1 VTRVRVALTGG
12 TGFLGSAALAALENE
27 DLGLTVGV
35 HHRSLLDAGHRVVSI
50 EMETG
55 RGFRALVSGADVLVH
70 LATEISENEARCEAI
85 IARGTERLVSEAVD
99 AGVDRLLYVSNAA
112 VYGNG
117 IYCGAS
123 ETEVLVAP
131 VTPISR
137 ARVAAEDAVLA
148 AGGVVL
154 RPLFVYGAGDTRFIP
169 SLMRGI
175 RRLPFLPNGGRA
187 SLGTIAVHDL
197 GAVICRMV
205 LSEAWQSGV
214 YHATDD
220 KPASLAAIVQTL
232 ADAGLVRPPRLSLP
246 YGVART
252 LVPLLAPAV
261 LGRNRRSAST
271 LHRLFLVSHDHAY
284 DSKKLWTALG
294 LARPPSIL
302 EQLRDNAWWYADG
315 AESNLRWRTH
325 G

>member
-1 VTRVRVALTGG
+1 MTRAHVALTGG
-12 TGFLGSAALAALENE
+12 TGFLGTAALAALETR
-27 DLGLTVGV
+27 DLDLTVGV
-35 HHRSLLDAGHRVVSI
+35 HQRPLPSTDHRVVPI

-55 RGFRALVSGADVLVH
+55 DGFRRLVSGVDVLVH
-70 LATEISENEARCEAI
+70 LATEISEKEARCEAI
-85 IARGTERLVSEAVD
+85 IARGTERLVGEAVD
-99 AGVDRLLYVSNAA
+99 AGVGRVLYVSNAA

-117 IYCGAS
+117 TYRGAS
-123 ETEVLVAP
+123 ETEAIVAP

-137 ARVAAEDAVLA
+137 ARVAAEEAVLE

-169 SLMRGI
+169 SLIRGV

-187 SLGTIAVHDL
+187 LLGTIAVHDL
-197 GAVICRMV
+197 GAAITTMV
-205 LSEAWQSGV
+205 LKEAWRPGV

-220 KPASLAAIVQTL
+220 QPASLAAIVQTL
-232 ADAGLVRPPRLSLP
+232 ADTGLAQVPRLSLP

-261 LGRNRRSAST
+261 LGRDRHSASA
-271 LHRLFLVSHDHAY
+271 LHRLFLISHDHAY
-284 DSKKLWTALG
+284 DSGKLWAALG
-294 LARPPSIL
+294 LRRPPSIL
-302 EQLRDNAWWYADG
+302 EQLRDNAWWYASEPENETG
-315 AESNLRWRTH
+315 WRAH